1 MNDIQIESS
10 KAALCGAKYQSGDQI
25 VSSLISSRS
34 SLNNPLSTNPCSA
47 NPGSLSGT
55 VAIINIPDSNETL
68 DSQTAGT
75 SARLEPE
82 LAIVRISTL

>member
-10 KAALCGAKYQSGDQI
+10 KATLCGAKYQSGDQI
-25 VSSLISSRS
+25 GSSLISSRS
-34 SLNNPLSTNPCSA
+34 SLNNPLTNPFSA

-75 SARLEPE
+75 SARIEPE

>member
-1 MNDIQIESS
+1 M
-10 KAALCGAKYQSGDQI
+10 G
-25 VSSLISSRS
+25 SRS
-34 SLNNPLSTNPCSA
+34 SLNKPFSSNPNSA

-75 SARLEPE
+75 SARNEPE